1 MDDRYHSTHIFTH
14 KSIKMELP
22 RTTRLEITDYT
33 IIDYSLMELDYAV
46 KCSLTGD
53 IMSTHRNTFEYYK
66 DAYNTSHKS
75 MWELWLSSTNP
86 SLSVLVQVKYG
97 RNGMIEEFMQ
107 VDELSYY

>member
-1 MDDRYHSTHIFTH
+1 
-14 KSIKMELP
+14 MELP

-97 RNGMIEEFMQ
+97 RNGMIEEFLQ
-107 VDELSYY
+107 VEELSYY

>member
-1 MDDRYHSTHIFTH
+1 
-14 KSIKMELP
+14 MELP

>member
-1 MDDRYHSTHIFTH
+1 
-14 KSIKMELP
+14 MELP

-97 RNGMIEEFMQ
+97 RNGMIEEFLQ

>member
-1 MDDRYHSTHIFTH
+1 
-14 KSIKMELP
+14 MELP

-97 RNGMIEEFMQ
+97 RNGMVEEFIQ
-107 VDELSYY
+107 VEELSYY

>member
-1 MDDRYHSTHIFTH
+1 
-14 KSIKMELP
+14 MELP
-22 RTTRLEITDYT
+22 RTTRLEILEVTM
-33 IIDYSLMELDYAV
+33 IDYSIMELEYAV

-53 IMSTHRNTFEYYK
+53 IMSTHTDTFEYYK

-75 MWELWLSSTNP
+75 MWELWLSSHNP

-97 RNGMIEEFMQ
+97 RNGMIEEFLQ

>member
-1 MDDRYHSTHIFTH
+1 
-14 KSIKMELP
+14 MELP

-97 RNGMIEEFMQ
+97 RNGMIEEFIQ
-107 VDELSYY
+107 VEELSYY

>member
-1 MDDRYHSTHIFTH
+1 
-14 KSIKMELP
+14 MELP

-97 RNGMIEEFMQ
+97 RNGMIEEFVQ
-107 VDELSYY
+107 VEELSYY

>member
-1 MDDRYHSTHIFTH
+1 
-14 KSIKMELP
+14 MELP

-33 IIDYSLMELDYAV
+33 IIDYSIMELDYAV

-107 VDELSYY
+107 VEELSYY